1 MVAFNKFFSSVLLAV
16 LCATYGNAA
25 PWPTSSKHSTHRVRA
40 LGNGL
45 KVESFHPSS
54 NYKTYGQGLDL
65 PPSFSEPTIED
76 KTVTFV
82 SSELNI
88 DSKNIEF
95 KSGYT
100 NEDGESFGYAKQF
113 QNGIPFNNAVANV
126 AFKNNKVVAFGSSF
140 VPTDKIADSTPTV
153 DVNTVIPKVEEALQ
167 GKKNEI
173 EPTLEYLVQQDGS
186 VALVHVFQVQNE
198 EVNSW
203 YEAYV
208 DAHTGEMVSVTDFV
222 AEASYRVLPAWKQDI
237 REGLELLVNPEDTEA
252 SPSGWL
258 TGTTTEGNNVVSFKG
273 NQTAT
278 SAANGDGPTFDYT
291 YDATKP
297 AADANNVDAARVNG
311 FYIANTVHD
320 VLYKYGFTESAFNFQ
335 NDNFGKGGLGNDRVT
350 MSVQDSSGT
359 NNANFATP
367 PDGQNGRCRMY
378 IFTITNPTRDGVLQ
392 NDIPIH
398 ELTHGLT
405 NRMTGGGTARCL
417 QTTEAGGMGEGWSDS
432 VADWFAQSDN
442 PEIVDF
448 VTGSWVLNNSA
459 GVRSK
464 PYSTSATTNPQRYST
479 IASLNELSERFGEY
493 LTSSSP
499 LLDSLISHTRAN
511 MLHNVLAALVSAN
524 GHSSTALTDASGT
537 TGNVVFLNLLV
548 KALALQPCNPTLP
561 TARDAIIQADQNQY
575 AGAHRCLLWTTFAS
589 RGLGVGAAGFR
600 DSSAIPDDC

>member
-1 MVAFNKFFSSVLLAV
+1 MVVFNKFFSSVLLAV

-25 PWPTSSKHSTHRVRA
+25 PWPTSSKHSTHRVRSI
-40 LGNGL
+40 GNGL

-65 PPSFSEPTIED
+65 PPSFSEPSIED

-82 SSELNI
+82 SSELNV
-88 DSKNIEF
+88 DSKNIKF

-100 NEDGESFGYAKQF
+100 TEAGESFGYAKQF
-113 QNGIPFNNAVANV
+113 QNGIPLINAVANV

-140 VPTDKIADSTPTV
+140 VPTNNIADSTPTV
-153 DVNTVIPKVEEALQ
+153 DVNTVIPKIEEALE

-173 EPTLEYLVQQDGS
+173 EPTLEYLVQQNGS

-208 DAHTGEMVSVTDFV
+208 DAHTGELVSVTDFV
-222 AEASYRVLPAWKQDI
+222 AEASYRALPAWKQDI
-237 REGLELLVNPEDTEA
+237 REGLELLVDPEDPNA
-252 SPSGWL
+252 SPNGWL
-258 TGTTTEGNNVVSFKG
+258 SGTTTEGNNVVSFKG
-273 NQTAT
+273 SQTST
-278 SAANGDGPTFDYT
+278 TAANSDGPTFDYT
-291 YDATKP
+291 YDAAKA

-311 FYIANTVHD
+311 FYIANTFHD
-320 VLYKYGFTESAFNFQ
+320 VLYLYGFTEAAFNFQ

-350 MSVQDSSGT
+350 MSIQDSSGT
-359 NNANFATP
+359 NNADFGTP

-378 IFTITNPTRDGVLQ
+378 VFTVTNPTRDGVLQ

-417 QTTEAGGMGEGWSDS
+417 QTLEALGMGEGWSDS

-442 PEIVDF
+442 EQIVDF

-459 GVRSK
+459 GVRSR

-479 IASLNELSERFGEY
+479 VATLNESHAIGEVW
-493 LTSSSP
+493 
-499 LLDSLISHTRAN
+499 AN
-511 MLHNVLAALVSAN
+511 MLHNVLAELVSAD
-524 GHSSTALTDASGT
+524 GHSSTARTDASGT
-537 TGNVVFLNLLV
+537 AGNVVFLNLLV
-548 KALALQPCNPTLP
+548 KALALQPCNPTFP
-561 TARDAIIQADQNQY
+561 TARDAIIQADQNLY
-575 AGAHRCLLWTTFAS
+575 AGAHRCLLWRTFAS

-600 DSSAIPDDC
+600 DSFDVPTGC

>member
-16 LCATYGNAA
+16 LCATCGNAA
-25 PWPTSSKHSTHRVRA
+25 PWPTSSKHSTHRVRS

-65 PPSFSEPTIED
+65 PPSFSEPSIED

-100 NEDGESFGYAKQF
+100 AENGESFGYAKQF

-126 AFKNNKVVAFGSSF
+126 AFKDNKVVAFGSSF
-140 VPTDKIADSTPTV
+140 VPTNKIADSTPTV

-173 EPTLEYLVQQDGS
+173 EPTLEYLVQQDES

-208 DAHTGEMVSVTDFV
+208 DAHTGELVSVTDFV

-237 REGLELLVNPEDTEA
+237 REGLELLVNPEDPNA
-252 SPSGWL
+252 SPNGWL

-278 SAANGDGPTFDYT
+278 SAATGDGPTFDYT

-297 AADANNVDAARVNG
+297 ATDANNVNAARVNG
-311 FYIANTVHD
+311 FHIANTVHD
-320 VLYKYGFTESAFNFQ
+320 VLYLYGFTEAAFNFQ

-350 MSVQDSSGT
+350 MSVQDASGT

-378 IFTITNPTRDGVLQ
+378 IFTITNPTRDGVMQ

-432 VADWFAQSDN
+432 VADWFAQSDQDQ
-442 PEIVDF
+442 IVDF
-448 VTGSWVLNNSA
+448 VTGSWVLNNTA

-479 IASLNELSERFGEY
+479 IATLNEVHGEDRSWPTCFTTSSLSSSPPMAPPAPPVPTPPARLETSY
-493 LTSSSP
+493 SSTSSSRPSLSSPATPLSP
-499 LLDSLISHTRAN
+499 LLVMPSSRLTRT
-511 MLHNVLAALVSAN
+511 
-524 GHSSTALTDASGT
+524 STLALTDVCCGGPSRAG
-537 TGNVVFLNLLV
+537 VLV
-548 KALALQPCNPTLP
+548 SVL
-561 TARDAIIQADQNQY
+561 
-575 AGAHRCLLWTTFAS
+575 
-589 RGLGVGAAGFR
+589 R
-600 DSSAIPDDC
+600 DSVTRLLFPMIVKML